1 MKKIFAIVLCMVMV
15 FACVASASAMSWG
28 KGENTT
34 AACEKYNVSLFKFEK
49 VSGVNGDIYRIV
61 DTATAKVGDTV
72 YFGGY
77 AIGASSINAA
87 LYAFSAEDFKLID
100 LVNIRKVAT
109 TNFNV
114 DDLEDDL
121 GGVSLPIYSAQVVG
135 ATPTVNITLKS
146 GDNVTE
152 LTYKGERIVKTAD
165 ATEVVLGNFGFIRDA
180 ATGIVSAVRYWDGTN
195 VWNVNKKELSA
206 ESYEA
211 VVKELAVLGVT
222 MEDVEAGR
230 VCMSNINLI
239 KNFGNYCE
247 TVKGI
252 CWGEQCVITPNVS
265 LTIPKTGDASVGM
278 YIGAAFIVLAIVG
291 GVWYT
296 VSKRR
301 GSC

>member
-15 FACVASASAMSWG
+15 FACVTSASAMSWG

-77 AIGASSINAA
+77 AIGKSSVNAVRRV
-87 LYAFSAEDFKLID
+87 FKAEDFKLID
-100 LVNIRKVAT
+100 LVNIRQVAT
-109 TNFNV
+109 INS
-114 DDLEDDL
+114 
-121 GGVSLPIYSAQVVG
+121 GVEGLDELLPIYSAQVAG

-146 GDNVTE
+146 GDDVTK
-152 LTYKGERIVKTAD
+152 LTYKGKPIVETAT

-180 ATGIVSAVRYWDGTN
+180 ATGIVSVVQYLDGTN
-195 VWNVNKKELSA
+195 GWKNVNKKELTA
-206 ESYEA
+206 EFYETI
-211 VVKELAVLGVT
+211 VKELAVLGVT
-222 MEDVEAGR
+222 MEDVEAGL

-265 LTIPKTGDASVGM
+265 LGIPKTGDASVGM
-278 YIGAAFIVLAIVG
+278 YIGAAFIALAIVS

-296 VSKRR
+296 ISKRKETAN
-301 GSC
+301 

>member
-15 FACVASASAMSWG
+15 FACVTSASAMSWG
-28 KGENTT
+28 KGEDTT

-49 VSGVNGDIYRIV
+49 VSGINGDIYRIV

-77 AIGASSINAA
+77 AIGLSSISAA
-87 LYAFSAEDFKLID
+87 FYAFTAEDFKLID
-100 LVNIRKVAT
+100 LVNIKKVAT
-109 TNFNV
+109 TDFK
-114 DDLEDDL
+114 EDDL
-121 GGVSLPIYSAQVVG
+121 GGVSLPIYSAQVIG

-146 GDNVTE
+146 GDDVTK
-152 LTYKGERIVKTAD
+152 LTYKGKQIVTNKT

-180 ATGIVSAVRYWDGTN
+180 ATGIVSAVRYWDGTD

-206 ESYEA
+206 ESYET

-222 MEDVEAGR
+222 MEDVEAGL

-252 CWGEQCVITPNVS
+252 CWGEQCVITPNVP
-265 LTIPKTGDASVGM
+265 LGIPKTGDASVGM
-278 YIGAAFIVLAIVG
+278 YIGAAFIALAIVG

>member
-15 FACVASASAMSWG
+15 FACVTSASAMSWG

-77 AIGASSINAA
+77 AIGESSVNAVNRV
-87 LYAFSAEDFKLID
+87 FDAEDFKLID

-109 TNFNV
+109 IDSRVEGLNE
-114 DDLEDDL
+114 L
-121 GGVSLPIYSAQVVG
+121 LPIYSAQVSG

-146 GDNVTE
+146 GDDVTK
-152 LTYKGERIVKTAD
+152 LTYKGNKIVASD
-165 ATEVVLGNFGFIRDA
+165 TEVVLGNFYFIRDA
-180 ATGIVSAVRYWDGTN
+180 ATGIVSVVKYLDGTN
-195 VWNVNKKELSA
+195 GWKNVNKKELTA
-206 ESYEA
+206 ESYETI
-211 VVKELAVLGVT
+211 VKELAVLGVT
-222 MEDVEAGR
+222 MEDVEAGL
-230 VCMSNINLI
+230 VCMSDINLI

-265 LTIPKTGDASVGM
+265 LEIPKTGDASVGM
-278 YIGAAFIVLAIVG
+278 YIGAAFIVLAIVS

>member
-15 FACVASASAMSWG
+15 FACVTSASAMSWG
-28 KGENTT
+28 KGEDTA

-77 AIGASSINAA
+77 AIGPSSITAA
-87 LYAFSAEDFKLID
+87 FYAFTAEDFKLID

-109 TNFNV
+109 ISSGVEGLV
-114 DDLEDDL
+114 D
-121 GGVSLPIYSAQVVG
+121 VLPIYSAQVSG

-152 LTYKGERIVKTAD
+152 LTYKGKRIVTD
-165 ATEVVLGNFGFIRDA
+165 ETATEVVLGNFKFIRDA
-180 ATGIVSAVRYWDGTN
+180 ATGIVSTVRYWDGTALRD
-195 VWNVNKKELSA
+195 VNKKDFSA

-222 MEDVEAGR
+222 MEDVEAGL

-265 LTIPKTGDASVGM
+265 LGIPKTGDASVGM

-296 VSKRR
+296 ISKRKETVN
-301 GSC
+301 

>member
-1 MKKIFAIVLCMVMV
+1 MV
-15 FACVASASAMSWG
+15 FACVTSASAMSWG

-77 AIGASSINAA
+77 AIGPSSTDAVSR
-87 LYAFSAEDFKLID
+87 AFTAEDFKLID
-100 LVNIRKVAT
+100 LVNIRNVAT
-109 TNFNV
+109 IDSRVEGLNE
-114 DDLEDDL
+114 L
-121 GGVSLPIYSAQVVG
+121 LPIYSAQVSG

-146 GDNVTE
+146 GDDVTK
-152 LTYKGERIVKTAD
+152 LTYKGNKIVTD
-165 ATEVVLGNFGFIRDA
+165 ETSTEVVLGNFKFIRDA
-180 ATGIVSAVRYWDGTN
+180 ATGIVSVVQYKG
-195 VWNVNKKELSA
+195 WNVNKKDLSA
-206 ESYEA
+206 ESYETA
-211 VVKELAVLGVT
+211 VKELAVLGVT
-222 MEDVEAGR
+222 MEDVEAGL

-265 LTIPKTGDASVGM
+265 LGIPKTGDASVGM
-278 YIGAAFIVLAIVG
+278 YIGAAFIVLAIVS
-291 GVWYT
+291 GVWYI

-301 GSC
+301 EAAN

>member
-1 MKKIFAIVLCMVMV
+1 MKKFFAIVLCMVMV
-15 FACVASASAMSWG
+15 FACVTSASAMSWG

-49 VSGVNGDIYRIV
+49 VSGINGDIYRIV
-61 DTATAKVGDTV
+61 NTATAKVGDTV

-77 AIGASSINAA
+77 AIGESSVNAVRRV
-87 LYAFSAEDFKLID
+87 FKAEDFKLID
-100 LVNIRKVAT
+100 LVNIREVAT
-109 TNFNV
+109 IDSRVEGLNE
-114 DDLEDDL
+114 L
-121 GGVSLPIYSAQVVG
+121 LPIYSAQVSG

-152 LTYKGERIVKTAD
+152 LTYKGKRIVTD
-165 ATEVVLGNFGFIRDA
+165 ETATEVVLGNFKFIRDA
-180 ATGIVSAVRYWDGTN
+180 ATGIVSAVRYWDGAALRD
-195 VWNVNKKELSA
+195 VNKKDLSA
-206 ESYEA
+206 ESYET

-265 LTIPKTGDASVGM
+265 LSIPKTGDASVGM

>member
-15 FACVASASAMSWG
+15 FACVTSASAMSWG
-28 KGENTT
+28 KGENTA

-49 VSGVNGDIYRIV
+49 VSGINGDIYRIV

-77 AIGASSINAA
+77 AIGLSSISAA
-87 LYAFSAEDFKLID
+87 FYAFTAEDFKLID
-100 LVNIRKVAT
+100 LVNIKKVAT
-109 TNFNV
+109 TDFK
-114 DDLEDDL
+114 EDDL
-121 GGVSLPIYSAQVVG
+121 GGVSLPIYSAQVAG

-146 GDNVTE
+146 GDNVIE
-152 LTYKGERIVKTAD
+152 LTYKGKQIVTSETD
-165 ATEVVLGNFGFIRDA
+165 TEVVLGNFRFIRDA
-180 ATGIVSAVRYWDGTN
+180 ATGIVSAVRYWDGTDLRY
-195 VWNVNKKELSA
+195 VNKKELSA
-206 ESYEA
+206 ESYET

-278 YIGAAFIVLAIVG
+278 YIGAAFIALAIAG

-296 VSKRR
+296 VSKRKETAN
-301 GSC
+301 

>member
-77 AIGASSINAA
+77 AIGPSSVNAT
-87 LYAFSAEDFKLID
+87 LRVFKAEDFKLID
-100 LVNIRKVAT
+100 LVNIRQVTKI
-109 TNFNV
+109 NFAEAEGK
-114 DDLEDDL
+114 DEL
-121 GGVSLPIYSAQVVG
+121 LPIYSAQVAG

-146 GDNVTE
+146 GDDVTK
-152 LTYKGERIVKTAD
+152 LTYKGKKIVISE
-165 ATEVVLGNFGFIRDA
+165 TEVVLGNFRFIRDA
-180 ATGIVSAVRYWDGTN
+180 ATGIVSAVRYWDGTELR
-195 VWNVNKKELSA
+195 NVNKKDFSA
-206 ESYEA
+206 ESYETI
-211 VVKELAVLGVT
+211 VKELAVLGVT
-222 MEDVEAGR
+222 MEDVEAGL

-247 TVKGI
+247 TVKGV

-265 LTIPKTGDASVGM
+265 LGIPKTGDASVGM
-278 YIGAAFIVLAIVG
+278 YIGVAFIVLAIVS

-296 VSKRR
+296 ISKRKETAN
-301 GSC
+301 

>member
-15 FACVASASAMSWG
+15 FACVTSASAMSWG

-77 AIGASSINAA
+77 AIGESSVNAVRRV
-87 LYAFSAEDFKLID
+87 FKAEDFKLID
-100 LVNIRKVAT
+100 LVNIREVAT
-109 TNFNV
+109 IDSRVEGLNE
-114 DDLEDDL
+114 L
-121 GGVSLPIYSAQVVG
+121 LPIYSAQVSG

-146 GDNVTE
+146 GDDVIN
-152 LTYKGERIVKTAD
+152 LTYKGKPIVTD
-165 ATEVVLGNFGFIRDA
+165 ETATEVVLGNFKFIRDA
-180 ATGIVSAVRYWDGTN
+180 ATGIVSAVRYWDGAALRD
-195 VWNVNKKELSA
+195 VNKKELSA
-206 ESYEA
+206 ESYET

-222 MEDVEAGR
+222 MEDVEAGL

-278 YIGAAFIVLAIVG
+278 YIGAAFIALAIVG
-291 GVWYT
+291 GVWY
-296 VSKRR
+296 VASKRKETAN
-301 GSC
+301 

>member
-15 FACVASASAMSWG
+15 FACVTSASAMSWG
-28 KGENTT
+28 KGEDTT

-49 VSGVNGDIYRIV
+49 ISGVNGDIYRIV

-77 AIGASSINAA
+77 AIGKSSVNAVHRV
-87 LYAFSAEDFKLID
+87 FKAEDFKLID
-100 LVNIRKVAT
+100 LVNIRKVDT
-109 TNFNV
+109 INPNV
-114 DDLEDDL
+114 DGLSED
-121 GGVSLPIYSAQVVG
+121 LPIYSAQVAG

-146 GDNVTE
+146 GDDVTK
-152 LTYKGERIVKTAD
+152 LTYKGKPIVETAT

-180 ATGIVSAVRYWDGTN
+180 ATGIVSAVQYWDGTK
-195 VWNVNKKELSA
+195 VWNVNKKELTA
-206 ESYEA
+206 ESYETI
-211 VVKELAVLGVT
+211 VKELAVLGVT
-222 MEDVEAGR
+222 MEDVEAGL

>member
-15 FACVASASAMSWG
+15 FACVTSASAMSWG

-77 AIGASSINAA
+77 AIGESSVNAVNRV
-87 LYAFSAEDFKLID
+87 FDAEDFKLID

-109 TNFNV
+109 IDSRVEGLNE
-114 DDLEDDL
+114 L
-121 GGVSLPIYSAQVVG
+121 LPIYSAQVSG

-146 GDNVTE
+146 GDDVTK
-152 LTYKGERIVKTAD
+152 LTYKGKPIVASD
-165 ATEVVLGNFGFIRDA
+165 TEVVLGNFKFIRDA
-180 ATGIVSAVRYWDGTN
+180 ATGIVSTVRYWDGT
-195 VWNVNKKELSA
+195 VLRDVNKKDFSA

-222 MEDVEAGR
+222 MEDVEAGL

-265 LTIPKTGDASVGM
+265 LGIPKTGDASVGM
-278 YIGAAFIVLAIVG
+278 YIGAAFIALAIVG

>member
-15 FACVASASAMSWG
+15 FACVTSASAMSWG

-77 AIGASSINAA
+77 AIGESSKNAA
-87 LYAFSAEDFKLID
+87 RHAFKAEDFKLID
-100 LVNIRKVAT
+100 LVNIRKVDT
-109 TNFNV
+109 IDSGV
-114 DDLEDDL
+114 EGL
-121 GGVSLPIYSAQVVG
+121 GELLPIYSAQVSG

-146 GDNVTE
+146 GDNVTD
-152 LTYKGERIVKTAD
+152 LTYKGKHIVASET
-165 ATEVVLGNFGFIRDA
+165 ATEVVLGNFKFIRDA
-180 ATGIVSAVRYWDGTN
+180 ATGIVSAVRYWDGAALRD
-195 VWNVNKKELSA
+195 VNKKDFSA

-211 VVKELAVLGVT
+211 IVKELAVLGVT
-222 MEDVEAGR
+222 MEDVEAGL

-252 CWGEQCVITPNVS
+252 CWGEQCVITPNVP
-265 LTIPKTGDASVGM
+265 LGIPKTGDASVGM
-278 YIGAAFIVLAIVG
+278 YIGAAFIALAIVG

-296 VSKRR
+296 VSKRK

>member
-15 FACVASASAMSWG
+15 FACVTSASAMSWG

-49 VSGVNGDIYRIV
+49 VSGINGDIYRIV

-77 AIGASSINAA
+77 AIGLSSIKAA
-87 LYAFSAEDFKLID
+87 IYAFNAEDFKLID

-146 GDNVTE
+146 GDDVTE
-152 LTYKGERIVKTAD
+152 LTYKGKQIVDSETD
-165 ATEVVLGNFGFIRDA
+165 TEVVLGNFGFY
-180 ATGIVSAVRYWDGTN
+180 S
-195 VWNVNKKELSA
+195 
-206 ESYEA
+206 
-211 VVKELAVLGVT
+211 
-222 MEDVEAGR
+222 
-230 VCMSNINLI
+230 
-239 KNFGNYCE
+239 
-247 TVKGI
+247 
-252 CWGEQCVITPNVS
+252 
-265 LTIPKTGDASVGM
+265 
-278 YIGAAFIVLAIVG
+278 
-291 GVWYT
+291 
-296 VSKRR
+296 
-301 GSC
+301 

>member
-15 FACVASASAMSWG
+15 FACVTSASAMSWG

-77 AIGASSINAA
+77 AIGPSSTDAVSR
-87 LYAFSAEDFKLID
+87 AFTAEDFKLID
-100 LVNIRKVAT
+100 LVNIRNVAT
-109 TNFNV
+109 IDSRVEGLNE
-114 DDLEDDL
+114 L
-121 GGVSLPIYSAQVVG
+121 LPIYSAQVSG

-146 GDNVTE
+146 GDDVTK
-152 LTYKGERIVKTAD
+152 LTYKGNKIVTD
-165 ATEVVLGNFGFIRDA
+165 ETSTEVVLGNFKFIRDA
-180 ATGIVSAVRYWDGTN
+180 ATGIVSVVQYKG
-195 VWNVNKKELSA
+195 WNVNKKDLSA
-206 ESYEA
+206 ESYETA
-211 VVKELAVLGVT
+211 VKELAVLGVT
-222 MEDVEAGR
+222 MEDVEAGL

-265 LTIPKTGDASVGM
+265 LGIPKTGDASVGM
-278 YIGAAFIVLAIVG
+278 YIGAAFIVLAIVS
-291 GVWYT
+291 GVWYI

-301 GSC
+301 EAAN

>member
-77 AIGASSINAA
+77 AIGESSVNAA
-87 LYAFSAEDFKLID
+87 LRVFKAEDFKLID
-100 LVNIRKVAT
+100 LVNIRQV
-109 TNFNV
+109 TNINFAEAEGE
-114 DDLEDDL
+114 L
-121 GGVSLPIYSAQVVG
+121 LPIYSAQVSG

-146 GDNVTE
+146 GDNVTD
-152 LTYKGERIVKTAD
+152 LTYKGKHIVASET
-165 ATEVVLGNFGFIRDA
+165 ATEVVLGNFKFIRDA
-180 ATGIVSAVRYWDGTN
+180 ATGIVSAVRYWDGAALRD
-195 VWNVNKKELSA
+195 VNKKDFSA

-211 VVKELAVLGVT
+211 IVKELAVLGVT
-222 MEDVEAGR
+222 MEDVEAGL

-247 TVKGI
+247 TVKGV

-265 LTIPKTGDASVGM
+265 LGIPKTGDASVGM

>member
-15 FACVASASAMSWG
+15 FACVTSASAMSWS

-77 AIGASSINAA
+77 AIGESSVNAA
-87 LYAFSAEDFKLID
+87 IRAFNTEDFKLID
-100 LVNIRKVAT
+100 LVNIRNVAT
-109 TNFNV
+109 IDSRAEGLNE
-114 DDLEDDL
+114 L
-121 GGVSLPIYSAQVVG
+121 LPIYSAQVSG

-146 GDNVTE
+146 GDDVTK
-152 LTYKGERIVKTAD
+152 LTYKGNKIVTD
-165 ATEVVLGNFGFIRDA
+165 ETSTEVVLGNFKFIRDA
-180 ATGIVSAVRYWDGTN
+180 ATGIVSVVQYKG
-195 VWNVNKKELSA
+195 WNVNKKDLSA
-206 ESYEA
+206 ESYETA
-211 VVKELAVLGVT
+211 VKELAVLGVT
-222 MEDVEAGR
+222 MEDVEAGL

-278 YIGAAFIVLAIVG
+278 YIGAAFIALAIVG

-296 VSKRR
+296 ISKRKETAN
-301 GSC
+301 

>member
-15 FACVASASAMSWG
+15 FACVTSASAMSWG
-28 KGENTT
+28 KDENTT

-49 VSGVNGDIYRIV
+49 VSGINGDIYRIV

-77 AIGASSINAA
+77 AIGPSSITAA
-87 LYAFSAEDFKLID
+87 SYAFKAEDFKLID
-100 LVNIRKVAT
+100 LVNIRQVAT
-109 TNFNV
+109 INSGVEDLV
-114 DDLEDDL
+114 D
-121 GGVSLPIYSAQVVG
+121 VLPIYSAQVSG

-146 GDNVTE
+146 GDNVAE
-152 LTYKGERIVKTAD
+152 LTYKGKPIVANET
-165 ATEVVLGNFGFIRDA
+165 ATEVVLGNFKFIRDA
-180 ATGIVSAVRYWDGTN
+180 ATGIVSAVRYWDGAALRD
-195 VWNVNKKELSA
+195 VNKKELSA
-206 ESYEA
+206 ESYET

>member
-77 AIGASSINAA
+77 AIGQSSVNAT
-87 LYAFSAEDFKLID
+87 LRVFNAEDFKLID
-100 LVNIRKVAT
+100 LVNIRQV
-109 TNFNV
+109 TNINFAEAEAKGE
-114 DDLEDDL
+114 L
-121 GGVSLPIYSAQVVG
+121 LPIYSAQVAG

-146 GDNVTE
+146 GDDVTE
-152 LTYKGERIVKTAD
+152 LTYKGNKIVTSET
-165 ATEVVLGNFGFIRDA
+165 ATEVVLGNFKFIRDA
-180 ATGIVSAVRYWDGTN
+180 ATGIVSVVQYKG
-195 VWNVNKKELSA
+195 WNVNKKDLSA
-206 ESYEA
+206 ESYETA
-211 VVKELAVLGVT
+211 VKELAVLGVT
-222 MEDVEAGR
+222 MEDVEAGL

-265 LTIPKTGDASVGM
+265 LGIPKTGDASVGM
-278 YIGAAFIVLAIVG
+278 YIGAAFIALAIAG

-296 VSKRR
+296 ISKRKETAN
-301 GSC
+301 

>member
-15 FACVASASAMSWG
+15 FACVTSASAMSWG

-77 AIGASSINAA
+77 AIGKSSVNAVRRV
-87 LYAFSAEDFKLID
+87 FKAEDFKLID

-109 TNFNV
+109 TNFDV
-114 DDLEDDL
+114 DDL
-121 GGVSLPIYSAQVVG
+121 GGELLPIYSAQVAG

-146 GDNVTE
+146 GDDVTK
-152 LTYKGERIVKTAD
+152 LTYKGKPIVETAT

-180 ATGIVSAVRYWDGTN
+180 ATGIVSVVQYLDGTN
-195 VWNVNKKELSA
+195 GWKNVNKKELTA
-206 ESYEA
+206 ESYETI
-211 VVKELAVLGVT
+211 VKELAVLGVT
-222 MEDVEAGR
+222 MEDVEAGL

-265 LTIPKTGDASVGM
+265 LGIPKTGDASVGM
-278 YIGAAFIVLAIVG
+278 YIGAAFIVLAIVS

-296 VSKRR
+296 ISKRKETAN
-301 GSC
+301 

>member
-15 FACVASASAMSWG
+15 FACVTSASAMSWG

-49 VSGVNGDIYRIV
+49 VSGINGDIYRIV

-77 AIGASSINAA
+77 AIGKSSVSAVNRV
-87 LYAFSAEDFKLID
+87 FNAEDFKLID

-109 TNFNV
+109 INSRV
-114 DDLEDDL
+114 EGLDEL
-121 GGVSLPIYSAQVVG
+121 LPIYSAQVAG

-146 GDNVTE
+146 GDDVIN
-152 LTYKGERIVKTAD
+152 LTYKGKPIVTGET
-165 ATEVVLGNFGFIRDA
+165 ATEVVLGNFKFIRDA
-180 ATGIVSAVRYWDGTN
+180 ATGIVSAVRYWDGAALRD
-195 VWNVNKKELSA
+195 VNKKELSA
-206 ESYEA
+206 ESYET

-222 MEDVEAGR
+222 MEDVEAGL

-247 TVKGI
+247 TVKGV

-265 LTIPKTGDASVGM
+265 LGIPKTGDASVGM

-301 GSC
+301 RSC

>member
-15 FACVASASAMSWG
+15 FACVTSASAMSWG

-49 VSGVNGDIYRIV
+49 VSGINGDIYRIA

-77 AIGASSINAA
+77 AIGESSIKAA
-87 LYAFSAEDFKLID
+87 VYAFNAEDFKLID

-109 TNFNV
+109 TN
-114 DDLEDDL
+114 LEGDDL

-146 GDNVTE
+146 GDDVTK
-152 LTYKGERIVKTAD
+152 LTYKGKPIVEASD

-206 ESYEA
+206 ESYET

-222 MEDVEAGR
+222 MENVEAGL

-265 LTIPKTGDASVGM
+265 LGIPKTGDASVGM
-278 YIGAAFIVLAIVG
+278 YIGVAFIVLAIVG

-301 GSC
+301 RSC

>member
-1 MKKIFAIVLCMVMV
+1 MKKFFAIVLCMVMV
-15 FACVASASAMSWG
+15 FACVTSASAMSWG
-28 KGENTT
+28 KGEDTT

-77 AIGASSINAA
+77 AIGLSSITAA
-87 LYAFSAEDFKLID
+87 YYAFTAGDFKLID
-100 LVNIRKVAT
+100 LANIRRVAT
-109 TNFNV
+109 TDFDV
-114 DDLEDDL
+114 DDLN
-121 GGVSLPIYSAQVVG
+121 GVSLPIYSAQVVG

-146 GDNVTE
+146 GDDVTD
-152 LTYKGERIVKTAD
+152 LTYKGKPIVEASD

-206 ESYEA
+206 ESYET

-278 YIGAAFIVLAIVG
+278 YIGAAFIVLAIVS

-296 VSKRR
+296 ISKRR
-301 GSC
+301 EAAN

>member
-1 MKKIFAIVLCMVMV
+1 MKKIFAIVLCMVMI
-15 FACVASASAMSWG
+15 FACVTSASAMSWG
-28 KGENTT
+28 KDENTT

-77 AIGASSINAA
+77 AIGPSSITAA
-87 LYAFSAEDFKLID
+87 FYAFTAEDFKLID

-109 TNFNV
+109 ISSGVEGLV
-114 DDLEDDL
+114 D
-121 GGVSLPIYSAQVVG
+121 VLPIYSAQVSG

-152 LTYKGERIVKTAD
+152 LTYKGKRIVTD
-165 ATEVVLGNFGFIRDA
+165 ETATEVVLGNFKFIRDA
-180 ATGIVSAVRYWDGTN
+180 ATGIVSAVRYWDGAALRD
-195 VWNVNKKELSA
+195 VNKKDLSA
-206 ESYEA
+206 ESYET

-222 MEDVEAGR
+222 MENVEAGL

-265 LTIPKTGDASVGM
+265 LGIPKTGDASVGM

>member
-15 FACVASASAMSWG
+15 FACVTSASAMSWG

-77 AIGASSINAA
+77 AIGESSVNAVRRV
-87 LYAFSAEDFKLID
+87 FKAEDFKLID
-100 LVNIRKVAT
+100 LVNIREVAT
-109 TNFNV
+109 IDSRVEGLNE
-114 DDLEDDL
+114 L
-121 GGVSLPIYSAQVVG
+121 LPIYSAQVSG

-146 GDNVTE
+146 GDNVIE
-152 LTYKGERIVKTAD
+152 LTYKGKHIVTNETD
-165 ATEVVLGNFGFIRDA
+165 TEVVLGNFRFIRDA
-180 ATGIVSAVRYWDGTN
+180 ATGIVSAVRYWDGTDLRY
-195 VWNVNKKELSA
+195 VNKKELSA
-206 ESYEA
+206 ESYET

-265 LTIPKTGDASVGM
+265 LGIPKTGDASVGM
-278 YIGAAFIVLAIVG
+278 YIGAAFIALAIVG

>member
-15 FACVASASAMSWG
+15 FACVTSASAMSWG

-49 VSGVNGDIYRIV
+49 VSGINGDIYRIV

-77 AIGASSINAA
+77 AIGESSVNAVNRV
-87 LYAFSAEDFKLID
+87 FKAEDFKLID

-109 TNFNV
+109 INSRV
-114 DDLEDDL
+114 EGLDEL
-121 GGVSLPIYSAQVVG
+121 LPIYSAQVAG

-146 GDNVTE
+146 GDDVIN
-152 LTYKGERIVKTAD
+152 LTYKGKPIVTGET
-165 ATEVVLGNFGFIRDA
+165 ATEVVLGNFKFIRDA
-180 ATGIVSAVRYWDGTN
+180 ATGIVSAVRYWDGAALRD
-195 VWNVNKKELSA
+195 VNKKELSA
-206 ESYEA
+206 ESYET

-222 MEDVEAGR
+222 MEDVEAGL

-247 TVKGI
+247 TVKGV

-265 LTIPKTGDASVGM
+265 LGIPKTGDASVGM

-301 GSC
+301 RSC

>member
-15 FACVASASAMSWG
+15 FACVTSASAMSWG

-77 AIGASSINAA
+77 AIGPSSITAA
-87 LYAFSAEDFKLID
+87 YYAFTAGDFKLID
-100 LVNIRKVAT
+100 LANIRRVAT
-109 TNFNV
+109 TDFDV
-114 DDLEDDL
+114 DDLN
-121 GGVSLPIYSAQVVG
+121 GVSLPIYSAQVVG

-146 GDNVTE
+146 GDDVID
-152 LTYKGERIVKTAD
+152 LTYKGKPIVEGSD

-206 ESYEA
+206 ESYET

-278 YIGAAFIVLAIVG
+278 YIGVAFIVLAIAG
-291 GVWYT
+291 GIWYT

-301 GSC
+301 EAAN

>member
-15 FACVASASAMSWG
+15 FACVTSASAMSWG
-28 KGENTT
+28 KVENTT

-49 VSGVNGDIYRIV
+49 VSGINGDIYRIV
-61 DTATAKVGDTV
+61 STATAKVGDTV

-77 AIGASSINAA
+77 AIGESSINATF
-87 LYAFSAEDFKLID
+87 YAFNAEDFKLID
-100 LVNIRKVAT
+100 LVNIRKVT
-109 TNFNV
+109 TTDFDV
-114 DDLEDDL
+114 DDL

-146 GDNVTE
+146 GDDVTK
-152 LTYKGERIVKTAD
+152 LTYKGKQIVASDT

-247 TVKGI
+247 TVKGV

-278 YIGAAFIVLAIVG
+278 YIGAAFIVLAIAG
-291 GVWYT
+291 GAWYI

-301 GSC
+301 EAAN

>member
-15 FACVASASAMSWG
+15 FACVTSASAMSWG

-77 AIGASSINAA
+77 AIGESSVNAVNRV
-87 LYAFSAEDFKLID
+87 FKAEDFKLID

-109 TNFNV
+109 IDSRVEGLNE
-114 DDLEDDL
+114 L
-121 GGVSLPIYSAQVVG
+121 LPIYSAQVSG

-146 GDNVTE
+146 GDDVTK
-152 LTYKGERIVKTAD
+152 LTYKGKPIVTGEA
-165 ATEVVLGNFGFIRDA
+165 ATDVVLGNFHFIRDA
-180 ATGIVSAVRYWDGTN
+180 ATGIVSVVQYLDGTN
-195 VWNVNKKELSA
+195 GWKNVNKKELTA
-206 ESYEA
+206 EFYETI
-211 VVKELAVLGVT
+211 VKELAVLGVT
-222 MEDVEAGR
+222 MEDVEAGL

-265 LTIPKTGDASVGM
+265 LGIPKTGDASVGM
-278 YIGAAFIVLAIVG
+278 YIGAAFIVLAIAG
-291 GVWYT
+291 GAWY
-296 VSKRR
+296 VASKRKEAAN
-301 GSC
+301 

>member
-15 FACVASASAMSWG
+15 FACVTSASAMSWG

-49 VSGVNGDIYRIV
+49 VSGINGDIYRIV

-77 AIGASSINAA
+77 AIGKSSVSAVNRV
-87 LYAFSAEDFKLID
+87 FNAEDFKLID

-109 TNFNV
+109 INSRV
-114 DDLEDDL
+114 EGLDEL
-121 GGVSLPIYSAQVVG
+121 LPIYSAQVAG

-146 GDNVTE
+146 GDDVIN
-152 LTYKGERIVKTAD
+152 LTYKGKPIVTGET
-165 ATEVVLGNFGFIRDA
+165 ATEVVLGNFKFIRDA
-180 ATGIVSAVRYWDGTN
+180 ATGIVSAVRYWDGAALRD
-195 VWNVNKKELSA
+195 VNKKELSA
-206 ESYEA
+206 ESYET

-222 MEDVEAGR
+222 MEDVEAGL
-230 VCMSNINLI
+230 VCMSDINLI

-252 CWGEQCVITPNVS
+252 CWGEQCIITPNVS
-265 LTIPKTGDASVGM
+265 LEIPKTGDASVGM
-278 YIGAAFIVLAIVG
+278 YIGAAFIALAIVG

>member
-15 FACVASASAMSWG
+15 FACVTSASAMSWG

-49 VSGVNGDIYRIV
+49 VSGINGDIYRIV

-77 AIGASSINAA
+77 AIGKSSVSAVNRV
-87 LYAFSAEDFKLID
+87 FNAEDYKLID

-109 TNFNV
+109 INS
-114 DDLEDDL
+114 
-121 GGVSLPIYSAQVVG
+121 GVEGLDELLPIYSDQVAG
-135 ATPTVNITLKS
+135 ATPTVMITLKS
-146 GDNVTE
+146 GDNVIE
-152 LTYKGERIVKTAD
+152 LTYKGKQIVTNETD
-165 ATEVVLGNFGFIRDA
+165 TEVVLGNFRFIRDA
-180 ATGIVSAVRYWDGTN
+180 ATGIVSAVRYWDGTELRY
-195 VWNVNKKELSA
+195 VNKKELSA
-206 ESYEA
+206 ESYET

-247 TVKGI
+247 TVKGV

-265 LTIPKTGDASVGM
+265 LGIPKTGDASVGM
-278 YIGAAFIVLAIVG
+278 YIGAAFIVLAIVS

>member
-15 FACVASASAMSWG
+15 FACVTSASAMSWG
-28 KGENTT
+28 KGEDTT

-49 VSGVNGDIYRIV
+49 VSGINGDIYRIV

-77 AIGASSINAA
+77 AIGLSSISAA
-87 LYAFSAEDFKLID
+87 FYAFTAEDFKLID
-100 LVNIRKVAT
+100 LVNIKKVAT
-109 TNFNV
+109 TDFK
-114 DDLEDDL
+114 EDDL
-121 GGVSLPIYSAQVVG
+121 GGVSLPIYSAQVSG

-146 GDNVTE
+146 GNDVTK
-152 LTYKGERIVKTAD
+152 LTYKGKPIVTSET

-180 ATGIVSAVRYWDGTN
+180 ATGIVSAVRYWDGTD
-195 VWNVNKKELSA
+195 VWNVNKKDLSA
-206 ESYEA
+206 ESYET

-265 LTIPKTGDASVGM
+265 LGIPKTGDASVGM

-296 VSKRR
+296 ISKRR
-301 GSC
+301 EVAN

>member
-77 AIGASSINAA
+77 AIGESSVNAVRRV
-87 LYAFSAEDFKLID
+87 FKAEDFKLID
-100 LVNIRKVAT
+100 LVNIREVAT
-109 TNFNV
+109 IDSRVEGLNE
-114 DDLEDDL
+114 L
-121 GGVSLPIYSAQVVG
+121 LPIYSAQVSG

-146 GDNVTE
+146 GDNVTD
-152 LTYKGERIVKTAD
+152 LAYKGKHIVASET
-165 ATEVVLGNFGFIRDA
+165 ATEVVLGNFKFIRDA
-180 ATGIVSAVRYWDGTN
+180 ATGIVSAVRYWDGAALRD
-195 VWNVNKKELSA
+195 VNKKDFSA

-211 VVKELAVLGVT
+211 IVKELAVLGVT
-222 MEDVEAGR
+222 MEDVEAGL

-265 LTIPKTGDASVGM
+265 LGIPKTGDASVGM

-291 GVWYT
+291 GVWY
-296 VSKRR
+296 VASKRKEVAN
-301 GSC
+301 

>member
-15 FACVASASAMSWG
+15 FACVTSASAMSWG

-77 AIGASSINAA
+77 AIGESSVNAVNRV
-87 LYAFSAEDFKLID
+87 FDAEDFKLID

-109 TNFNV
+109 IDSRV
-114 DDLEDDL
+114 EDLNEL
-121 GGVSLPIYSAQVVG
+121 LPIYSAQVSG

-146 GDNVTE
+146 GDDVTK
-152 LTYKGERIVKTAD
+152 LTYKGKPIVASD
-165 ATEVVLGNFGFIRDA
+165 TEVVLGNFKFIRDA
-180 ATGIVSAVRYWDGTN
+180 ATGIVSTVRYWDGTALRD
-195 VWNVNKKELSA
+195 VNKKDFSA
-206 ESYEA
+206 ESYETI
-211 VVKELAVLGVT
+211 VKELAVLGVT
-222 MEDVEAGR
+222 MEDVEAGL

-247 TVKGI
+247 TVKGV

-265 LTIPKTGDASVGM
+265 LGIPKTGDASVGM
-278 YIGAAFIVLAIVG
+278 YIGAAFIVLAIVS

-296 VSKRR
+296 ISKRR
-301 GSC
+301 EAAN

>member
-77 AIGASSINAA
+77 AIGESSVNAA
-87 LYAFSAEDFKLID
+87 LRVFKAEDFKLID
-100 LVNIRKVAT
+100 LVNIRQV
-109 TNFNV
+109 TNINFAEAEGE
-114 DDLEDDL
+114 L
-121 GGVSLPIYSAQVVG
+121 LPIYSAQVSG

-146 GDNVTE
+146 GDNVTD
-152 LTYKGERIVKTAD
+152 LTYKGKHIVASET
-165 ATEVVLGNFGFIRDA
+165 ATEVVLGNFKFIRDA
-180 ATGIVSAVRYWDGTN
+180 ATGIVSAVRYWDGAALRD
-195 VWNVNKKELSA
+195 VNKKDFSA

-211 VVKELAVLGVT
+211 IVKELAVLGVT
-222 MEDVEAGR
+222 MEDVEAGL

-265 LTIPKTGDASVGM
+265 LGIPKTGDASVGM

>member
-15 FACVASASAMSWG
+15 FACVTSASAMSWG

-77 AIGASSINAA
+77 AIGESSVNAVKRV
-87 LYAFSAEDFKLID
+87 FKAEDFKLID

-109 TNFNV
+109 IDSRV
-114 DDLEDDL
+114 EDLNEL
-121 GGVSLPIYSAQVVG
+121 LPIYSAQVSG

-146 GDNVTE
+146 GDDVAE
-152 LTYKGERIVKTAD
+152 LTYKGKRIVTD
-165 ATEVVLGNFGFIRDA
+165 ETATEVVLGNFKFIRDA
-180 ATGIVSAVRYWDGTN
+180 ATGIVSAVRYWDGAALRD
-195 VWNVNKKELSA
+195 VNKKDLSA
-206 ESYEA
+206 ESYETI
-211 VVKELAVLGVT
+211 VKELAVLGVT
-222 MEDVEAGR
+222 MEDVEAGL

-265 LTIPKTGDASVGM
+265 LGIPKTGDASVGM
-278 YIGAAFIVLAIVG
+278 YIGAAFIALAIVS

>member
-15 FACVASASAMSWG
+15 FACVTSASAMSWG

-77 AIGASSINAA
+77 AIGESSVNAVRRV
-87 LYAFSAEDFKLID
+87 FKAEDFKLID
-100 LVNIRKVAT
+100 LVNIREVAT
-109 TNFNV
+109 IDSRVEGLNE
-114 DDLEDDL
+114 L
-121 GGVSLPIYSAQVVG
+121 LPIYSAQVSG

-146 GDNVTE
+146 GDDVIN
-152 LTYKGERIVKTAD
+152 LTYKGKPIVTD
-165 ATEVVLGNFGFIRDA
+165 ETATEVVLGNFKFIRDA
-180 ATGIVSAVRYWDGTN
+180 ATGIVSAVRYWDGAALRD
-195 VWNVNKKELSA
+195 VNKKELSA
-206 ESYEA
+206 ESYET

-222 MEDVEAGR
+222 MEDVEAGL

-247 TVKGI
+247 TVKGV

-296 VSKRR
+296 ISKRKETAN
-301 GSC
+301 

>member
-15 FACVASASAMSWG
+15 FACVTSASAMSWG

-49 VSGVNGDIYRIV
+49 VSGIGGDIYRIV

-77 AIGASSINAA
+77 AIGKSSVNAVNRV
-87 LYAFSAEDFKLID
+87 FKAEDFKLID
-100 LVNIRKVAT
+100 LVNIRKVDT
-109 TNFNV
+109 IDSGV
-114 DDLEDDL
+114 EGL
-121 GGVSLPIYSAQVVG
+121 GELLPIYSAQVSG

-146 GDNVTE
+146 GDNVTD
-152 LTYKGERIVKTAD
+152 LTYKGKHIVASET
-165 ATEVVLGNFGFIRDA
+165 ATEVVLGNFKFIRDA
-180 ATGIVSAVRYWDGTN
+180 ATGIVSAVRYWDGAALRD
-195 VWNVNKKELSA
+195 VNKKDFSA

-211 VVKELAVLGVT
+211 IVKELAVLGVT
-222 MEDVEAGR
+222 MEDVEAGL

-252 CWGEQCVITPNVS
+252 CWGEQCVITPNVP
-265 LTIPKTGDASVGM
+265 LGIPKTGDASVGM
-278 YIGAAFIVLAIVG
+278 YIGAAFIALAIVG

-296 VSKRR
+296 VSKRK